1 MFTDFQRQLT
11 YYGVLDD
18 VVDRYPW
25 PTSMSLQAIQQQLIT
40 SAIYGK
46 QILINDGYLVAN
58 PMLLQDLRDIRHS
71 LIGVLLDSGTARL
84 FTRSGKT
91 NLAEGIERTSEHVA
105 THRKLVSDRKIWPI
119 LRGQL
124 DIVSKRAAATAL
136 PWPADKNM
144 GEIFYLL
151 MERIAASD
159 HALGSQIVPPGMRD
173 DFDAIFRRF
182 QTMLSPQFD
191 GARNYWEEACWQH
204 FAGYDI
210 DPHALGTIRM
220 EQNRIEAFP
229 EYTAV
234 RPFMNIANE
243 VYHLAYSAGAARSV
257 ALRGETEAPD
267 TIIGMASAFVTAF
280 PDLAGAER
288 VTRGEGIGEAKLQA
302 LNQLLISLPG
312 DIEFGNDFDFVAE
325 IRLSSDVR
333 LAGDAYLDGLEA
345 FCRDAID
352 FDAMLKL
359 RDGYVA
365 ELSRRMAKKLRRG
378 ASYLAGD
385 SLSDLLVAAV
395 TSPLHYAGGW
405 LLGLGTDILKNKLIE
420 RMLEARV
427 SAALTSEGVAAA
439 STGIDRRTGEMPV
452 PLARKMGLYLGPLK
466 QPGMKALTDK
476 VSPHPD
482 ALKPRLSN
490 ANDANISVIQAI
502 DRTS

>member
-25 PTSMSLQAIQQQLIT
+25 PTSMAPQAIRQQLIT

-46 QILINDGYLVAN
+46 QILINDGYLIAN
-58 PMLLQDLRDIRHS
+58 PMLLEDLRDIRHS

-84 FTRSGKT
+84 FTRSGNT

-105 THRKLVSDRKIWPI
+105 THRKLVSDRKIWPT

-124 DIVSKRAAATAL
+124 DIVSKRAAGSAL

-159 HALGSQIVPPGMRD
+159 HALGSRIVPLGLRD
-173 DFDAIFRRF
+173 DFDVIFRLF
-182 QTMLSPQFD
+182 QAMISPKFD

-210 DPHALGTIRM
+210 DPHALGAIRM
-220 EQNRIEAFP
+220 EQARIEAYP
-229 EYTAV
+229 EYQRV

-243 VYHLAYSAGAARSV
+243 VYHLAYSAGAARSI
-257 ALRGETEAPD
+257 ALRGEAEPSG

-288 VTRGEGIGEAKLQA
+288 VTRDDGIDEAKLQA
-302 LNQLLISLPG
+302 LNQLLITLPA

-345 FCRDAID
+345 FCRDEMT
-352 FDAMLKL
+352 FDAMLTV

-385 SLSDLLVAAV
+385 SLSDLLVAAA

-405 LLGLGTDILKNKLIE
+405 LLGLGTDVVKNKLIE

-427 SAALTSEGVAAA
+427 TAALTSEGATAA
-439 STGIDRRTGEMPV
+439 SAGINRKTGELPV

-466 QPGMKALTDK
+466 QPGIKALTDQ

-482 ALKPRLSN
+482 SPKPRLPNPS
-490 ANDANISVIQAI
+490 
-502 DRTS
+502 